1 MRFRMLAVIAAIAAV
16 AGSASPALASRPPE
30 SAGPAAGQLT
40 AQIRYTTGGIPHI
53 LARNW
58 ADLGFGYGYA
68 FAKDNICT
76 MANDYVTVE
85 AQRARYFG
93 PKGSYIQLAVEN
105 NLESDF
111 FWQQV
116 INSRVV
122 QHLEQ
127 GLSPDEKQLEAG
139 YVKGYNGYLA
149 HVGGAKGVP
158 DPTCRGQSWVK
169 PITLQDSYLRF
180 YQLTLLLSS
189 DQAIPGIAEAAPPTA
204 AQATH
209 QAAASPARTERALA
223 AAWRAHTS
231 TAGSNAVAIG
241 SAGTRDHLG
250 LLLAN
255 PHQPW
260 FGTARFYQA
269 QLTIPGKINVT
280 GASLYGIPLIL
291 NGHNENVA
299 WSHTSSTAWR
309 FTPFQ
314 LTHTLWWTRYGPVFN
329 NVEGISLPWT
339 TTSAFAFADANANNL
354 SRAVNTWF
362 GFDRASSTQQ
372 MLSILKKYQGIPWL
386 NTIATDRTGLALY
399 ADIGTIP
406 NVTNAEAKRC
416 DTPLG
421 TRTFQSLGLPILNGA
436 TTSCD
441 WGHDPG

>member
-1 MRFRMLAVIAAIAAV
+1 MSALAVLCAASGTTTSAQATTSSPTAALARPTAAPPPKLAVPPPAGPEHVGTIAVPVFDPSRHRKLMIQSWYPTRATRGRPAPYVTPAV
-16 AGSASPALASRPPE
+16 ARLVAAADQFPVSGVAALGLASRPPE
-30 SAGPAAGQLT
+30 ARGPAAGQLT

-76 MANDYVTVE
+76 MANGYVTVE

-180 YQLTLLLSS
+180 YQLTLLLSG
-189 DQAIPGIAEAAPPTA
+189 DKAIQGIAEAAPPTA

-209 QAAASPARTERALA
+209 QAAASPARTARALA

-231 TAGSNAVAIG
+231 TPGSNAVAIG
-241 SAGTRDHLG
+241 SAGTRDHRG

-255 PHQPW
+255 PHLLW
-260 FGTARFYQA
+260 FGTERFYQA

-280 GASLYGIPLIL
+280 GRRCTASR
-291 NGHNENVA
+291 
-299 WSHTSSTAWR
+299 WSSS
-309 FTPFQ
+309 
-314 LTHTLWWTRYGPVFN
+314 
-329 NVEGISLPWT
+329 
-339 TTSAFAFADANANNL
+339 
-354 SRAVNTWF
+354 
-362 GFDRASSTQQ
+362 
-372 MLSILKKYQGIPWL
+372 
-386 NTIATDRTGLALY
+386 
-399 ADIGTIP
+399 GT
-406 NVTNAEAKRC
+406 
-416 DTPLG
+416 
-421 TRTFQSLGLPILNGA
+421 TRTWRGAPPIRPRGGSPRSSSPWCPA
-436 TTSCD
+436 TRPSTCRTAR
-441 WGHDPG
+441 PCR